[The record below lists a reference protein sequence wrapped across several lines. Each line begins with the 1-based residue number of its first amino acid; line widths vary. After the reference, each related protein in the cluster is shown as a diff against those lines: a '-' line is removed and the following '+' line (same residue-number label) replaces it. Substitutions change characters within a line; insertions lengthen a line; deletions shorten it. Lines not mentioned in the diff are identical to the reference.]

1 MPTTLVGLLLFVVL
15 LVPGFVHYVQR
26 RSTIPQRE
34 LSPLVETATLVT
46 VSIATNGMTLA
57 AFGILRM
64 TISRHTPEI
73 RRLLLEGS
81 RYSAPRLGY
90 LALWGAGLLLV
101 SCALAFALSI
111 RPRPLR
117 WFSEQFTPAIVDVS
131 AWYHVFEEG
140 PRDASV
146 YVGCELKDG
155 TYFGGTLEWYSTEV
169 AETADRDVVLAAPIT
184 VRPADGESREIG
196 DVSRLVISAR
206 ELSRV
211 YVSYIAQQRESAS
224 LDASV

>member
-1 MPTTLVGLLLFVVL
+1 VPTTLGGLLLFVVL
-15 LVPGFVHYVQR
+15 LVPGFIHYVQR

-34 LSPLVETATLVT
+34 LSPLVETATLAT
-46 VSIATNGMTLA
+46 VSIATNGVTLG
-57 AFGILRM
+57 AFGLLRM
-64 TISRHTPEI
+64 TVPRHTPET

-81 RYSAPRLGY
+81 RYAGSRLGY
-90 LALWGAGLLLV
+90 LALWGAGLLLA

-117 WFSEQFTPAIVDVS
+117 WLSEQFTPAIVDVS

-140 PRDASV
+140 PDDASV

-184 VRPADGESREIG
+184 LRPADGKPREIE

-211 YVSYIAQQRESAS
+211 YVSYVAEPRDSAS
-224 LDASV
+224 VEASA